1 MLAAGWLVVTDC
13 DLGTG
18 PRFAWLYVA
27 LSETAVDVVGM
38 TCVISS
44 EVACH
49 EAKVSLGLGTQVTGC
64 VSVASVSA
72 RCTYGPI
79 TGPAWETGCASM
91 TWNWVVVGTTAA
103 LAPVGGGLLP
113 GGLLGG
119 DARFM
124 D

>member
-1 MLAAGWLVVTDC
+1 MLVVGWLGATDW

-18 PRFAWLYVA
+18 PRFAWPYVA
-27 LSETAVDVVGM
+27 LRAAAVDVVGM

-49 EAKVSLGLGTQVTGC
+49 EAKVSLGWGTQVTGC
-64 VSVASVSA
+64 VSVASVCA

-91 TWNWVVVGTTAA
+91 AWNWVAFGTTVA
-103 LAPVGGGLLP
+103 LAPAGVRLLP

-119 DARFM
+119 DACFV